1 MACVLFP
8 KGLGWG
14 LGDRVGGWETA
25 AKVEGR
31 SPGSRD
37 TESPRRKPGS
47 SELSCHRN
55 GLGVSPEGGGTQEQ

>member
-1 MACVLFP
+1 M
-8 KGLGWG
+8 
-14 LGDRVGGWETA
+14 GGWETA